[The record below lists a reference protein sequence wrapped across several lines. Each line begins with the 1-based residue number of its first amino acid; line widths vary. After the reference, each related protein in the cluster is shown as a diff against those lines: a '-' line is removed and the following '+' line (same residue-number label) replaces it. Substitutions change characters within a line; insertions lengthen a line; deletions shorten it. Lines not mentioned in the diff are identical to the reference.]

1 MTDYKQQTAVQR
13 LASQL
18 SVTDRARYNGVIEEA
33 LEEEKNQI
41 IDAILDD
48 KDITSQVIR
57 AAEQYYNEKYRK
69 EN

>member
-1 MTDYKQQTAVQR
+1 MTNSKQQTAVQR

-18 SVTDRARYNGVIEEA
+18 SVTDRARYNGVIEQA
-33 LEEEKNQI
+33 LEEEKNQL

-57 AAEQYYNEKYRK
+57 DAEQYYNERFIK
-69 EN
+69 E

>member
-1 MTDYKQQTAVQR
+1 MTNSKQQTAVQR

-18 SVTDRARYNGVIEEA
+18 SVTDRARYSRVIEQA
-33 LEEEKNQI
+33 LEEEKNQL

-57 AAEQYYNEKYRK
+57 DAEQYYSERFIK
-69 EN
+69 E

>member
-1 MTDYKQQTAVQR
+1 MTNSKQQTAVQR

-18 SVTDRARYNGVIEEA
+18 SVTDRARYNGVIEQA
-33 LEEEKNQI
+33 LEEEKNQL

-57 AAEQYYNEKYRK
+57 DAERYYSERFIK
-69 EN
+69 E

>member
-1 MTDYKQQTAVQR
+1 MTNLKQQTAVQR

-18 SVTDRARYNGVIEEA
+18 SVTDRARYNRVIEQA
-33 LEEEKNQI
+33 LEEEKNQL

-57 AAEQYYNEKYRK
+57 DAEQYYSERFTK
-69 EN
+69 E

>member
-1 MTDYKQQTAVQR
+1 MTNSKQQTAVQR

-18 SVTDRARYNGVIEEA
+18 SVTDKARYNGVIEQA
-33 LEEEKNQI
+33 LEEEKNQL

-57 AAEQYYNEKYRK
+57 DAERYYSERFIK
-69 EN
+69 E

>member
-1 MTDYKQQTAVQR
+1 MTNFKQQTAVQR

-18 SVTDRARYNGVIEEA
+18 SVTDRARYNGVIEQA
-33 LEEEKNQI
+33 LEEEKNQL

-57 AAEQYYNEKYRK
+57 DAEQYYSERFIK
-69 EN
+69 E